1 MIAFTYLFEMRRG
14 SQGNDDPPLPPR
26 SASPALIK
34 LRKYESTYYL
44 IYVGYV
50 ESNTGQEIRNNK
62 HDEDQIFQEANIDH
76 LFEAFIKEC
85 MN

>member
-1 MIAFTYLFEMRRG
+1 MKA
-14 SQGNDDPPLPPR
+14 PLPPR
-26 SASPALIK
+26 SAGPALTK